1 MSPSPPP
8 LNHKNKHF
16 FFTGG
21 GFGSAY
27 GYECAGIGGIGIVW
41 GFVMINSVG
50 IIFSYSCNSI
60 GWLILSALWYVW
72 NRGTLVVVYSYGIL
86 RKN

>member
-27 GYECAGIGGIGIVW
+27 GYECAGIGGIGIV
-41 GFVMINSVG
+41 
-50 IIFSYSCNSI
+50 
-60 GWLILSALWYVW
+60 
-72 NRGTLVVVYSYGIL
+72 
-86 RKN
+86 